1 MPVCLCVYMYRCIY
15 AYMFVDQ
22 CNQDIFEMF
31 LKMLRTRVQ
40 KTSQR
45 GDKQE
50 LLYWQK
56 QSDVLRQTETD
67 STPAVSTEEK
77 MEC

>member
-1 MPVCLCVYMYRCIY
+1 MY

-22 CNQDIFEMF
+22 CNQDIVEMF

-40 KTSQR
+40 KTSLR
-45 GDKQE
+45 YDKQE
-50 LLYWQK
+50 MLYWQK
-56 QSDVLRQTETD
+56 QSEQKQSEQKQTMFYDKQKPIPRRQCQQK
-67 STPAVSTEEK
+67 EK